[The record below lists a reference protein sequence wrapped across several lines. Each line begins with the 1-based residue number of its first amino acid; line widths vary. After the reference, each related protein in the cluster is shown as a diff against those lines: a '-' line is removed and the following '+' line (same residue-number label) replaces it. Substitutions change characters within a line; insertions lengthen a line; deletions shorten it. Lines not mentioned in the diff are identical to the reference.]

1 MFRYPDLFKVG
12 IAESGNHDNR
22 SYEDDWAE
30 KWQGL
35 PVVAKDG
42 SSNYDDQ
49 ANQNHAHNLEGHL
62 LLIHGL
68 LDDNV
73 PPTNTLLVVQA
84 LIEANNDFDL
94 LLLPEARHGYGSG
107 EAGMYVTRPGRKTV
121 VSGKRVSVRLAPGGP
136 RKHKQTKQKH

>member
-1 MFRYPDLFKVG
+1 
-12 IAESGNHDNR
+12 AESGNHDNR

-49 ANQNHAHNLEGHL
+49 ANQNHAANLKGHL

-68 LDDNV
+68 LNDNF
-73 PPTNTLLVVQA
+73 PPQNTLLVLHA
-84 LIEANNDFDL
+84 LIEANKDFDL
-94 LLLPEARHGYGSG
+94 LLLPEALHGDGIG
-107 EAGMYVTRPGRKTV
+107 EGGMDVTRQLCAYLT
-121 VSGKRVSVRLAPGGP
+121 
-136 RKHKQTKQKH
+136 

>member
-35 PVVAKDG
+35 PVIAKDG

-49 ANQNHAHNLEGHL
+49 ANQSHAHRPEGHL

-68 LDDNV
+68 LDDTV
-73 PPTNTLLVVQA
+73 PPAHTILVVQA
-84 LIEANNDFDL
+84 LVKATKDFDP
-94 LLLPEARHGYGSG
+94 LPPPERSAERRGGETCGRNARTRGS
-107 EAGMYVTRPGRKTV
+107 PSLSK
-121 VSGKRVSVRLAPGGP
+121 
-136 RKHKQTKQKH
+136 